1 MLNTCKR
8 QWARARHILMT
19 GVVVALHST
28 PAWAQNLPTAP
39 EPDGGFQDGN
49 WIDLMRGYIFEGAI
63 VLGTLIAVASFLW
76 VSWTA
81 LTKFNEARQGKAEWG
96 EVGLLGVVGA
106 VVLLVLSF
114 FVNQAIS
121 IME

>member
-1 MLNTCKR
+1 MFNACKR
-8 QWARARHILMT
+8 QWARARH
-19 GVVVALHST
+19 ALLSATVLLLHGA

-39 EPDGGFQDGN
+39 EPDSGFEEGN
-49 WIDLMRGYIFEGAI
+49 WIDLMRGYLYEGAI

-81 LTKFNEARQGKAEWG
+81 LAKFNEARQGKAEWG
-96 EVGLLGVVGA
+96 EVGLLGIVGA

>member
-39 EPDGGFQDGN
+39 EPDGGFEDGN
-49 WIDLMRGYIFEGAI
+49 WIDLMRGYLYEGATL
-63 VLGTLIAVASFLW
+63 LGTLIAVVSFLW

-106 VVLLVLSF
+106 VILLVLSF
-114 FVNQAIS
+114 FVTQAMS